1 MERDQRHSSRDPQ
14 AKTHRRLT
22 GRTGLETVRIQHVL
36 PYDPTQPGGVQTHTY
51 ALSRALNDLGHESTV
66 FAPSRP
72 LRISLGGTQ
81 ADLAFHPLDA
91 LALRRFLRQPHD
103 LLHIQEPLLP
113 AIAPLALLHPSPVP
127 TVVTLHSA
135 EVVAHRFYRWTAP
148 FVQALIRRADAL
160 ICASPISLQTAV
172 PVIGCEPRIIYPCL
186 DLADFNAVTRDPEPN
201 TILFVGRDEPRKGLT
216 FLLRAI
222 RQLPQAKLVIAG
234 PVRDSTRQLADERT
248 TFLGPIPH
256 EEIPLLMRTV
266 TCAAFPATG
275 GEALGLVLIEAMA
288 AGVPL
293 VASDIP
299 GYRIATDNGDA
310 ALLSTPN
317 DPDALAQN
325 LLRLLDN
332 AQVRERLANRGRQ
345 AANRFDSHLIAQ
357 QHLDLYQS
365 LV

>member
-1 MERDQRHSSRDPQ
+1 M
-14 AKTHRRLT
+14 T
-22 GRTGLETVRIQHVL
+22 GRTGLEAVRIQHVL

-51 ALSRALNDLGHESTV
+51 ALSRALDDAGHDSNV

-72 LRISLGGTQ
+72 LRVSLGGTR
-81 ADLAFHPLDA
+81 ADLALHPLDA

-103 LLHIQEPLLP
+103 LVHIQEPLLP
-113 AIAPLALLHPSPVP
+113 AVGPLALLHPSPVP

-135 EVVAHRFYRWTAP
+135 EIVAHRFYRWTAP
-148 FVQALIRRADAL
+148 LTRRLMRRADAL
-160 ICASPISLQTAV
+160 ICASPISHQTAV
-172 PVIGCEPRIIYPCL
+172 PAISHEPRIIYPCL
-186 DLADFNAVTRDPEPN
+186 DLAAFNAVTRDPEPN

-216 FLLRAI
+216 LLLRAF

-234 PVRDSTRQLADERT
+234 PVRDSTRQLADGRT

-256 EEIPLLMRTV
+256 EEIPLLMKSA

-275 GEALGLVLIEAMA
+275 GEALGLVLIESMA

-310 ALLSTPN
+310 ALLSPPN

-325 LLRLLDN
+325 LLRLLDD
-332 AQVRERLANRGRQ
+332 AQLRERLANRGRE
-345 AANRFDSHLIAQ
+345 AANRFDSHVIAR

-365 LV
+365 LVPA